1 MISPSTTKK
10 VTLSPQ
16 AGFCVKSTTNS
27 SNGMKVFI
35 NIAWDA
41 NVPSPPPAS
50 DEVIQRAMQG
60 EDDDEGWYVPV
71 VVSEPRG
78 DVDKSGKPS
87 LVIDCVYNKSL
98 KSRVLRDP
106 AWKTFLIELALQ
118 RIEVQ
123 SGLVLS
129 RRISTPNIASKG
141 KLGPRE
147 VTVPDLSKEKGKE
160 KENKKALI
168 EEVVSTGTW
177 VWSKSPQSDRI
188 DIRIPVP
195 NLNRT
200 LISDTALDLEPRRLI
215 LAVPSQPTLD
225 IDLSISDAELA
236 SKHSL
241 SDAIAL
247 KRQRPFKVDEATAEW
262 IVSEG
267 VLVLHA

>member
-1 MISPSTTKK
+1 MNSPSTTKR

-16 AGFCVKSTTNS
+16 AGFCIKSTTIAGNG

-50 DEVIQRAMQG
+50 DETIQRAMQG
-60 EDDDEGWYVPV
+60 DDDEGWYVPV
-71 VVSEPRG
+71 IVSEPRG
-78 DVDKSGKPS
+78 DVDKAGKPS
-87 LVIDCVYNKSL
+87 LVMDCIYNKSL

-129 RRISTPNIASKG
+129 RRIGTPNIASKG
-141 KLGPRE
+141 KLSPRE
-147 VTVPDLSKEKGKE
+147 VTVPDLSTKSKET
-160 KENKKALI
+160 KKTLI
-168 EEVVSTGTW
+168 EEVVAAGSW

-188 DIRIPVP
+188 DIQITVP
-195 NLNRT
+195 RLSHK
-200 LISDTALDLEPRRLI
+200 LISDATLDLELRRVI
-215 LAVPSQPTLD
+215 LTVPSQPTLD
-225 IDLSISDAELA
+225 IDLSVSDAELA

-262 IVSEG
+262 IVSEE
-267 VLVLHA
+267 VLILHA

>member
-1 MISPSTTKK
+1 MISPSTTKR
-10 VTLSPQ
+10 VTLTPQ
-16 AGFCVKSTTNS
+16 AGFCVKSSTNGG
-27 SNGMKVFI
+27 NGMKVFI

-50 DEVIQRAMQG
+50 NEVIQRAMQG

-78 DVDKSGKPS
+78 DVDKAGKPS
-87 LVIDCVYNKSL
+87 LVIDCIYNKSL

-129 RRISTPNIASKG
+129 RRIGTPNIASKG

-147 VTVPDLSKEKGKE
+147 VTVPDLSASKE

-177 VWSKSPQSDRI
+177 VWSKSSQSDRI
-188 DIRIPVP
+188 DIRIAVP

-215 LAVPSQPTLD
+215 FAVPSQPTLD

-247 KRQRPFKVDEATAEW
+247 KRQRPFKVGEATAEW

>member
-1 MISPSTTKK
+1 MISPSTTKR

-16 AGFCVKSTTNS
+16 AGFCVKSTTIAENGG
-27 SNGMKVFI
+27 NGMKVFI

-60 EDDDEGWYVPV
+60 EDDDGWYVPV

-78 DVDKSGKPS
+78 DVDKVGKPS

-123 SGLVLS
+123 SGLLLS
-129 RRISTPNIASKG
+129 RRIGTPNIASKG

-147 VTVPDLSKEKGKE
+147 VTVPDLSTKGKE
-160 KENKKALI
+160 KETKKALI
-168 EEVVSTGTW
+168 EEVSTGSW
-177 VWSKSPQSDRI
+177 AWSRSSQSDCI
-188 DIRIPVP
+188 DIRIAVP
-195 NLNRT
+195 NLDRS
-200 LISDTALDLEPRRLI
+200 LIGDTSLDLEPRRLI
-215 LAVPSQPTLD
+215 LSVPSQPTLD

-262 IVSEG
+262 IVSEK

>member
-1 MISPSTTKK
+1 MSMRKAPTSTTKR

-16 AGFCVKSTTNS
+16 AGFCVKSSTDGG
-27 SNGMKVFI
+27 NGMKVFI

-60 EDDDEGWYVPV
+60 EDDWYVPV
-71 VVSEPRG
+71 VISEPRG
-78 DVDKSGKPS
+78 DVDKAGKPS
-87 LVIDCVYNKSL
+87 LVIDCIYNKSL

-129 RRISTPNIASKG
+129 RRIGTPNIASKG

-147 VTVPDLSKEKGKE
+147 VTVPDLSTKKE
-160 KENKKALI
+160 KEKALI
-168 EEVVSTGTW
+168 EEVDSW
-177 VWSKSPQSDRI
+177 VWSKSSQSDRI
-188 DIRIPVP
+188 DIRIAVP

-215 LAVPSQPTLD
+215 FAVPSQPTLD

-236 SKHSL
+236 SRHSF

-267 VLVLHA
+267 VLVL

>member
-1 MISPSTTKK
+1 MTSPSTTKR
-10 VTLSPQ
+10 VTLAPQ
-16 AGFCVKSTTNS
+16 AGFCVKSTTTAG
-27 SNGMKVFI
+27 NGMKVFI
-35 NIAWDA
+35 NIAWDP

-50 DEVIQRAMQG
+50 DETIQRAMQG
-60 EDDDEGWYVPV
+60 DDEGWYVPV

-78 DVDKSGKPS
+78 DVDKAGKPS
-87 LVIDCVYNKSL
+87 LVIDCIYNKSL

-129 RRISTPNIASKG
+129 RRIGTPNIASKG
-141 KLGPRE
+141 KLAPRE
-147 VTVPDLSKEKGKE
+147 VTVPDLSASPSPKKEK
-160 KENKKALI
+160 KKALI
-168 EEVVSTGTW
+168 EEEVSAGW
-177 VWSKSPQSDRI
+177 VWSKSSQPDRI
-188 DIRIPVP
+188 DIRIAVP
-195 NLNRT
+195 DLTRT
-200 LISDTALDLEPRRLI
+200 LISSTVLDLEPRRLI

-247 KRQRPFKVDEATAEW
+247 KRQRPFNVDEATAEW